1 MIMYHITYF
10 LGLLL
15 IMGMINSLKPFCLE
29 VLELERIVYCLK
41 PLNRS

>member
-10 LGLLL
+10 LGLLS
-15 IMGMINSLKPFCLE
+15 IMGMINSLRPFSLE

>member
-1 MIMYHITYF
+1 MILYHITYF

-15 IMGMINSLKPFCLE
+15 KMGMINSLKPLCLE
-29 VLELERIVYCLK
+29 VLELERIVYCPK